1 MLKKVFYIS
10 LLPLII
16 LLTSC
21 GGGMIGGQYQENL
34 AKLDDIYGYCDNPQ
48 RGYNKSSIEYKVC
61 KDKESAAGADG
72 LANSDFS
79 LPFVDDLLNNRGSR
93 DNLVYTSSVNKYL
106 WSGSLNILSD
116 YPLKTADSN
125 GGYLETEWIYDNRD
139 GREQRCI
146 IKIQINTIEFV
157 SNGVETNIIC
167 QTKQNSEWMSTEENF
182 INAEK
187 QLTLA
192 ILNSS
197 RNYYLEDQNS

>member
-1 MLKKVFYIS
+1 M
-10 LLPLII
+10 II

-34 AKLDDIYGYCDNPQ
+34 AKLDDVYGYCDNPQ

-72 LANSDFS
+72 LADTDFR

>member
-72 LANSDFS
+72 LADTDFR

-125 GGYLETEWIYDNRD
+125 GGYLETEWIYDNWD

-167 QTKQNSEWMSTEENF
+167 QTKQNSEWMNTGESF

-192 ILNSS
+192 VLNSS

>member
-34 AKLDDIYGYCDNPQ
+34 AKLDDVYGYCDNPQ

-72 LANSDFS
+72 LADTDFR

-167 QTKQNSEWMSTEENF
+167 QTKQNSEWMNMGENF
-182 INAEK
+182 INAEN

-197 RNYYLEDQNS
+197 EIII

>member
-34 AKLDDIYGYCDNPQ
+34 AKLDDVYGYCDNPQ

>member
-10 LLPLII
+10 LLPMII

-34 AKLDDIYGYCDNPQ
+34 AKLDDVYGYCDNPQ

-72 LANSDFS
+72 LADTDFR
-79 LPFVDDLLNNRGSR
+79 LPFVDDLLNNQGSR

-125 GGYLETEWIYDNRD
+125 GGYLETEWIYDNQND
-139 GREQRCI
+139 REQRCI

-167 QTKQNSEWMSTEENF
+167 QTKQNSEWINSGDDF

-197 RNYYLEDQNS
+197 RNYYLENQNS

>member
-72 LANSDFS
+72 LADTDFR

-167 QTKQNSEWMSTEENF
+167 QTKQNSEWMNTGENF

>member
-10 LLPLII
+10 LLPMII
-16 LLTSC
+16 LLTSG

-34 AKLDDIYGYCDNPQ
+34 AKLDDVYGYCDNPQ

-61 KDKESAAGADG
+61 KVKESAAGADG
-72 LANSDFS
+72 LADTDFR

-167 QTKQNSEWMSTEENF
+167 QTKQNSEWMNTGENF

>member
-34 AKLDDIYGYCDNPQ
+34 AKLDDVYGYCDNPQ

-72 LANSDFS
+72 LADTDFR

>member
-10 LLPLII
+10 LLPMII

-34 AKLDDIYGYCDNPQ
+34 AKLDDVYGYCDNPQ

-72 LANSDFS
+72 LADTDFR

-167 QTKQNSEWMSTEENF
+167 QTKQNSEWMNTGENF

>member
-1 MLKKVFYIS
+1 MLKKIIYIS
-10 LLPLII
+10 FLPLIMF
-16 LLTSC
+16 LTSC
-21 GGGMIGGQYQENL
+21 GGGMVGGQYQENL
-34 AKLDDIYGYCDNPQ
+34 AKLDDVYGYCDNPQ
-48 RGYNKSSIEYKVC
+48 RGYNKSSVEYKVC
-61 KDKESAAGADG
+61 KDKEAAAGADG
-72 LANSDFS
+72 LSDKDFEI
-79 LPFVDDLLNNRGSR
+79 PIIGDLINNRRSGG
-93 DNLVYTSSVNKYL
+93 NLVYTSSVNKYL

-125 GGYLETEWIYDNRD
+125 GGYLETEWIYDNQN

-167 QTKQNSEWMSTEENF
+167 QTKQNSEWKNTSEDF
-182 INAEK
+182 VNAEK

-192 ILNSS
+192 ILSSS

>member
-21 GGGMIGGQYQENL
+21 GGGIIGGQYQENL

-72 LANSDFS
+72 LADTDFR

-167 QTKQNSEWMSTEENF
+167 QTKQNSEWMNMGENF

>member
-72 LANSDFS
+72 LADTDFR

-167 QTKQNSEWMSTEENF
+167 QTKQNSEWINTGDDF

>member
-34 AKLDDIYGYCDNPQ
+34 AKLDDVYGYCDNPQ

-72 LANSDFS
+72 LADTDFR

-167 QTKQNSEWMSTEENF
+167 QTKQNSEWMNTGENF

>member
-34 AKLDDIYGYCDNPQ
+34 AKLDDVYGYCDNPQ

-72 LANSDFS
+72 LADSDFS

-157 SNGVETNIIC
+157 SNGIETNIIC

>member
-1 MLKKVFYIS
+1 MLKKIIYIS

-16 LLTSC
+16 FLTSC
-21 GGGMIGGQYQENL
+21 GGGMVGGQYKENL
-34 AKLDDIYGYCDNPQ
+34 AKLDDVYGYCDNPQ
-48 RGYNKSSIEYKVC
+48 RGYNKSSIDYKIC
-61 KDKESAAGADG
+61 KDRESAAGADG
-72 LANSDFS
+72 LNDSDFS
-79 LPFVDDLLNNRGSR
+79 LPIVDDLLNNRGSR
-93 DNLVYTSSVNKYL
+93 GNVVYTSSVNKYL

-125 GGYLETEWIYDNRD
+125 GGYLETEWIYDNQNN
-139 GREQRCI
+139 REQRCI

>member
-34 AKLDDIYGYCDNPQ
+34 AKLDDVYGYCDNPQ

-167 QTKQNSEWMSTEENF
+167 QTKQNSEWMNMGENF

>member
-1 MLKKVFYIS
+1 MLNKVFYIS

-34 AKLDDIYGYCDNPQ
+34 AKLDDVYGYCDNPQ

-72 LANSDFS
+72 LADTDFR

>member
-34 AKLDDIYGYCDNPQ
+34 AKLDDVYGYCDNPQ

-72 LANSDFS
+72 LADTDFR

-167 QTKQNSEWMSTEENF
+167 QTKQNSEWMNMGENF

>member
-72 LANSDFS
+72 LADTDFR

-167 QTKQNSEWMSTEENF
+167 QTKQNSEWMNMGENF